1 MIDIFCPECGAQESL
16 SPQRWRCDCG
26 GAWEP
31 VERTDFDPAQ
41 IDAADFSL
49 WRYRRSFGYALRS
62 IPVGQDRPFGSIFEG
77 PVVRLGAGWTPLLP
91 LTFGGREVL
100 FKLEYMAPTASFKDR
115 GTAVMINLLARQ
127 GASHVIDDSSGNA
140 GASVAAYAAR
150 AGMRAQIFVPAH
162 ASPAKQAQ
170 IAVYGAEVR
179 PIPGPRANAKW
190 AAWEAVGQ
198 GAVLA
203 SHSYHPG
210 FVLGQQS
217 VAWELWEQLG
227 RREPDWYV
235 VPVGQGLH
243 LLGVWLGFRRLRA
256 AGLVERLPRLV
267 AVQPA
272 LLAPLCRAWEA
283 GLETVPAVEPAA
295 PSVAEGPALSHGD
308 ASQSVAEGPVL
319 SHGDASQSVAEGLAI
334 AEPVRG
340 RRLLQALRETGGM
353 CVMVQDE
360 AILQAQR
367 QLARQ
372 GLYVEPTSATVVAAL
387 EVVLQQAAAHEVVVI
402 PLTGSG
408 LKGRPQL

>member
-1 MIDIFCPECGAQESL
+1 MIAVFCPECGAQEAL
-16 SPQRWRCDCG
+16 SPERWRCDCG

-31 VERTDFDPAQ
+31 VERADFDPAQ

-49 WRYRRSFGYALRS
+49 WRYRRSFGYA
-62 IPVGQDRPFGSIFEG
+62 QDRSFGPVFEG

-100 FKLEYMAPTASFKDR
+100 FKLEYVAPTASFKDR

-127 GASHVIDDSSGNA
+127 GVRHVIEDSSGNA

-179 PIPGPRANAKW
+179 PIPGPRVNAKW

-203 SHSYHPG
+203 LHSYHPG

-217 VAWELWEQLG
+217 LAWELWEQLG
-227 RREPDWYV
+227 RRGPDWYV
-235 VPVGQGLH
+235 VPVGQGIH

-283 GLETVPAVEPAA
+283 GLETVPAVEPVA
-295 PSVAEGPALSHGD
+295 P
-308 ASQSVAEGPVL
+308 SVAEGPVL
-319 SHGDASQSVAEGLAI
+319 SVTEGPALSVAEGLAI

-353 CVMVQDE
+353 CVTVPEE
-360 AILQAQR
+360 AILKAQR

-372 GLYVEPTSATVVAAL
+372 GLYVEPTSATAIAAL
-387 EVVLQQAAAHEVVVI
+387 EVVLQRVAAGEVVVV

-408 LKGRPQL
+408 LKGRPRL